1 MQQRMPGRLQLIV
14 EDDILE
20 AKAGNLWADSSA
32 SGQEPLSLQNAPDR
46 LFLRCERQTLTRLP
60 KTGGVLFTIRTYSR
74 TLRDV
79 LVRPDGR
86 DLAGR
91 LAAASAALPDVT
103 VSLLLPDPPPP
114 PPRSPGHVHS
124 LQPNS

>member
-1 MQQRMPGRLQLIV
+1 MTSCPLQLIV

-20 AKAGNLWADSSA
+20 AKAGTLWAEASA
-32 SGQEPLSLQNAPDR
+32 SGQEPITLENAPER

-74 TLRDV
+74 TLREV
-79 LVRPDGR
+79 LARPDGR
-86 DLAGR
+86 ALAGR

-103 VSLLLPDPPPP
+103 VGH
-114 PPRSPGHVHS
+114 PRSPPCCVG
-124 LQPNS
+124 